1 MAMTKTAVD
10 KNYCFIFLQNYIGGA
25 GQFPIVDS
33 EPQTAGKQIFAH
45 NQLGTSVF
53 ALYRSHASATLSGC
67 HHVSHAKFFR
77 ANLNDWEGLRYKEI
91 RNAKQ

>member
-1 MAMTKTAVD
+1 MAMPKTAVD

-53 ALYRSHASATLSGC
+53 APYRSHASATLSGC
-67 HHVSHAKFFR
+67 HHVGHAKGNQVRESMKSMARTPATR
-77 ANLNDWEGLRYKEI
+77 A
-91 RNAKQ
+91 

>member
-1 MAMTKTAVD
+1 MAMPKTAVD

-67 HHVSHAKFFR
+67 HHVGHAKGNHVRESMKSMARTPATR
-77 ANLNDWEGLRYKEI
+77 A
-91 RNAKQ
+91 